1 MRKNILAIVFLAFC
15 NMLVAQQ
22 ALNND
27 SVIKLVKAGLSEDL
41 IVSTINAQA
50 GSRHLHGWADRS

>member
-1 MRKNILAIVFLAFC
+1 MRKPFLALVLLVFC
-15 NMLVAQQ
+15 QVLTAQQ

-41 IVSTINAQA
+41 IVQTINVSP
-50 GSRHLHGWADRS
+50 GS